1 LVERGQIWNS
11 LSRSIR
17 REWISES
24 HLAEYSSLFI
34 EYDNNQQTFRRVC
47 VGLVA
52 VVGERVF
59 GGEIDVFK
67 FGQVLEIVREIVG
80 EVLEQGVG
88 EVAEFEVNCLKVL
101 HKINEREMKKTKTK
115 TKK

>member
-1 LVERGQIWNS
+1 MTTTNRL
-11 LSRSIR
+11 
-17 REWISES
+17 
-24 HLAEYSSLFI
+24 
-34 EYDNNQQTFRRVC
+34 QTVC

-80 EVLEQGVG
+80 EVLEHGVG
-88 EVAEFEVNCLKVL
+88 EVAGFEVNCLKVL
-101 HKINEREMKKTKTK
+101 YTIMSE
-115 TKK
+115 

>member
-1 LVERGQIWNS
+1 MLC
-11 LSRSIR
+11 
-17 REWISES
+17 
-24 HLAEYSSLFI
+24 AELNLRAESSLLLVSKKKRYYGMF
-34 EYDNNQQTFRRVC
+34 EASSSALFDVQTVC

-52 VVGERVF
+52 DVGERVF